1 MAKQKK
7 GQTAPETLA
16 AEIIQKKTGIA
27 HLFAAGQ
34 YSSQGFRRLIGE
46 AAFRHELLALVVGL
60 GLFAIVGATPLEY
73 LGFVILMLLMFCVE
87 ALNTAIEELVDRIS
101 PEISTVGRNA
111 KDLGSF
117 AVFCL
122 IVANMLLVGY
132 VVGSRL
138 IGYL

>member
-1 MAKQKK
+1 MTDRNQKATPAEK
-7 GQTAPETLA
+7 LA
-16 AEIIQKKTGIA
+16 SAAIQKKTGIA

-34 YSSQGFRRLIGE
+34 YSAQGFRRLIQE
-46 AAFRHELLALVVGL
+46 AAFRHELLAFAAGLVI
-60 GLFAIVGATPLEY
+60 FALVGASLFEFM
-73 LGFVILMLLMFCVE
+73 GFIVLMLLMFCVE

-122 IVANMLLVGY
+122 IVANGVFSAY
-132 VVGSRL
+132 VVISRVFF
-138 IGYL
+138 G

>member
-1 MAKQKK
+1 MANPKKK
-7 GQTAPETLA
+7 GVTAPRKLA
-16 AEIIQKKTGIA
+16 AETFEKKTGVA

-34 YSSQGFRRLIGE
+34 YSAQGFKRLIQE
-46 AAFRHELLALVVGL
+46 AAFRHEILAFVAGLGIFALV
-60 GLFAIVGATPLEY
+60 GASPLQF
-73 LGFVILMLLMFCVE
+73 LGFVVLMLLMFCVE

-122 IVANMLLVGY
+122 IVANAAFSGY
-132 VVGSRL
+132 VVITRL
-138 IGYL
+138 LG

>member
-1 MAKQKK
+1 MANTKK
-7 GQTAPETLA
+7 KSPTASQRLA
-16 AEIIQKKTGIA
+16 AEAFEKKTGIA

-34 YSSQGFRRLIGE
+34 YSAQGFKRLIRE
-46 AAFRHELLALVVGL
+46 AAFRHEILAFVAGL
-60 GLFAIVGATPLEY
+60 GIFAAVGASPLEF
-73 LGFVILMLLMFCVE
+73 LGFIVLMLLMFCVE

-122 IVANMLLVGY
+122 IIANGAFTGY
-132 VVGSRL
+132 VVLTRL
-138 IGYL
+138 LA

>member
-1 MAKQKK
+1 MANLKK
-7 GQTAPETLA
+7 KNQSPAQRLA
-16 AEIIQKKTGIA
+16 AETFEKKTGIA

-34 YSSQGFRRLIGE
+34 YSAQGFKRLIQE
-46 AAFRHELLALVVGL
+46 AAFRHEILAFGAGLGIFAVVG
-60 GLFAIVGATPLEY
+60 ASPLEF
-73 LGFVILMLLMFCVE
+73 LGFVVLMLLMFCVE

-122 IVANMLLVGY
+122 ISANAVFTGY
-132 VVGSRL
+132 VVVSRL
-138 IGYL
+138 LG

>member
-1 MAKQKK
+1 MANMKKK
-7 GQTAPETLA
+7 GSAAPRKLA
-16 AEIIQKKTGIA
+16 AETFEKKTGIA

-34 YSSQGFRRLIGE
+34 YSAQGFKRLIKE
-46 AAFRHELLALVVGL
+46 AAFRHEILAFVAGLGIFALV
-60 GLFAIVGATPLEY
+60 GASLLEF
-73 LGFVILMLLMFCVE
+73 LGFVVLMLLMFCVE

-122 IVANMLLVGY
+122 IVANGVFSAY
-132 VVGSRL
+132 VVLTRL
-138 IGYL
+138 LF

>member
-1 MAKQKK
+1 MANLKK
-7 GQTAPETLA
+7 KNPAPAKKLA
-16 AEIIQKKTGIA
+16 AETFEKKTGIA

-34 YSSQGFRRLIGE
+34 YSAQGFKRLIQE
-46 AAFRHELLALVVGL
+46 AAFRHEILAFVAGL
-60 GLFAIVGATPLEY
+60 GIFAAVGASPLEF
-73 LGFVILMLLMFCVE
+73 LGFVVLMLLMFCVE

-122 IVANMLLVGY
+122 IIANGAFAAYVVLSRLLV
-132 VVGSRL
+132 
-138 IGYL
+138 

>member
-1 MAKQKK
+1 MTDRNDKAKPAEK
-7 GQTAPETLA
+7 LA
-16 AEIIQKKTGIA
+16 SAAIQKKTGIA

-34 YSSQGFRRLIGE
+34 YSAQGFRRLIQE
-46 AAFRHELLALVVGL
+46 AAFRHELLAFGVGL
-60 GLFAIVGATPLEY
+60 VIFALVGASLFEFI
-73 LGFVILMLLMFCVE
+73 GFIVLMLLMFCVE

-122 IVANMLLVGY
+122 IVANGVFSAY
-132 VVGSRL
+132 VVISRVFF
-138 IGYL
+138 G

>member
-1 MAKQKK
+1 MTDRNHKATPAEK
-7 GQTAPETLA
+7 LA
-16 AEIIQKKTGIA
+16 SAAIQKKTGIA

-34 YSSQGFRRLIGE
+34 YSAQGFRRLIQE
-46 AAFRHELLALVVGL
+46 AAFRHELLAFCAGLVI
-60 GLFAIVGATPLEY
+60 FALVGASLFEFM
-73 LGFVILMLLMFCVE
+73 GFIVLMLLMFCVE

-122 IVANMLLVGY
+122 IVANGVFSAY
-132 VVGSRL
+132 VVISRVFF
-138 IGYL
+138 G